1 MLGRLKEE
9 WHERIRRRGVP
20 TVDTHAAPPPT
31 DGKEYERALWD
42 EVEEQRRWQQF
53 SVTPSPFHLRPT
65 FDLLR
70 GCITGYE
77 PSVGLSPPGTL
88 ENASGSLED
97 NSLSNL
103 LTVPPGW
110 ERGVHFDTQ
119 GTREP
124 GTGTTLGAIM
134 TGNSI
139 MNIGSHSLEER
150 VSDEMTPEQGSGT
163 ESPIDGLLPQAA
175 TMNIVPRRR
184 LARKILPPGWA
195 RPVNI
200 DHIPPDYDV
209 VVGKDPAMSFPFTLD
224 PFQCQAI
231 YHLERGESVFVAA
244 HTSAGKTVVADYAIA
259 LARRHHTKAI
269 YTSPIKALSNQ
280 KFRDFR
286 QTFPPDDVGLLTGDV
301 QVNPT
306 AACLIMTTEI
316 LRSMLYRNA
325 DVIGEV
331 EFVIFDEVHYVN
343 DAERGVVWEEVI
355 IMLPA
360 HVTLILLSATIPNT
374 MQFADWVGRTKK
386 KEIFVISTTR
396 RPVPL
401 EHYLFMDKKLVRI
414 VDQER
419 RFLETGYKE
428 ALTRK
433 GSAATPTGGNAA
445 MTVRGVRQEQS
456 LWMDVIYTL
465 RKQTLLPVVIFVF
478 SKRKCEQNADALAN
492 LDLCSASE
500 KSAIHLFLQ
509 SSLAKLRRE
518 DDRQLP
524 QIGRMRELLS
534 RGIAV
539 HHGGLLPLLKE
550 AVEILFSRGLVRVLF
565 ATETFAMG
573 VNMPART
580 VVFSSLRKH
589 DGLSFRGLLPGE
601 YTQMA
606 GRAGRRGLDATGT
619 VVIVTTGGDLP
630 AELTL
635 RNTILGTPNRLVSQ
649 FRLTYGMILNL
660 LRVQALRV
668 EEMIRASFSEHAGQL
683 AAPEE
688 ERALQ
693 ESRRLLEAAPTLCCS
708 LCEPD
713 IGDFYATLASWHAE
727 GRVIHRRLME
737 EAHSNRATP
746 LTPGRIL
753 LLRSGAGI
761 GIINSSGDGCTNS
774 DGVPPP
780 SPSMLTPAIL
790 LAVHPRQ
797 HRLSCLV
804 LTARSNHG
812 RAKEEEE
819 REDDRSASSP
829 SSAVAA
835 AIELAPPPMPP
846 LQGPMLLDLPPKLS
860 SVVREAAITADDLVL
875 ITDCM
880 INNVRATAALL
891 NGGGRADQDR
901 HLLQDELVR
910 TLSDTPV
917 AELSLPVFR
926 HSLPME
932 THRLERQRLAH
943 QLPTYSCVRCPDL
956 PTHLAIFHD
965 RHTLVERLAELTFRL
980 SDSSLVLL
988 PEYRARLAILRVLGY
1003 VEGGTG
1009 TEKGI
1014 SIGMGMGIGGVTVK
1028 GRVAAELNTVHELLT
1043 TELLFD
1049 NAFGPLA
1056 PAEIVALMSAMVF
1069 QEKRSEEMEAGGE
1082 GEENGGSSSP
1092 FSTGG
1097 LREGWRT
1104 MQSTA
1109 ARLLSL
1115 TREYVPDIEEG
1126 SSCEGGGRDR
1136 DRDREWDEGGRG
1148 GHVRSPLSLAIPL
1161 NPELI
1166 EVVYQWA
1173 QGKPFTQLT
1182 SMTTVLEGSI
1192 VRCIVRLDET
1202 CRELRGAARIMGDP
1216 ALASK
1221 MEVASQMIKRDIC
1234 FASSLYI

>member
-9 WHERIRRRGVP
+9 WHERIKRRG
-20 TVDTHAAPPPT
+20 TLTGGTHAVATATPPSL
-31 DGKEYERALWD
+31 DSKEYERVLWG
-42 EVEEQRRWQQF
+42 EVEEQRRWQQL
-53 SVTPSPFHLRPT
+53 SVTPSSFRLRPT
-65 FDLLR
+65 FDLLQGR
-70 GCITGYE
+70 ITGYE
-77 PSVGLSPPGTL
+77 QSVHRDPPSSCGEVSETPRGDDDGGLSK
-88 ENASGSLED
+88 
-97 NSLSNL
+97 L

-119 GTREP
+119 GTRGQ
-124 GTGTTLGAIM
+124 GTDATLGAII
-134 TGNSI
+134 TGSI
-139 MNIGSHSLEER
+139 KGIGSRSLG
-150 VSDEMTPEQGSGT
+150 EMASQEVTRKQGSET
-163 ESPIDGLLPQAA
+163 ESPIDGLLPQATA
-175 TMNIVPRRR
+175 MSAVPRPR
-184 LARKILPPGWA
+184 LARRVSPPGWA

-200 DHIPPDYDV
+200 DHIPPDYDAV
-209 VVGKDPAMSFPFTLD
+209 IGNEPAMSFPFTLD
-224 PFQCQAI
+224 PFQRQAI

-259 LARRHHTKAI
+259 LARRHHTKTI

-286 QTFPPDDVGLLTGDV
+286 QTFPADDVGLLTGDI

-401 EHYLFMDKKLVRI
+401 EHYLFVDKKLVRI

-419 RFLETGYKE
+419 RFLEPAYKE

-433 GSAATPTGGNAA
+433 GSTTAASTGGNVA

-465 RKQTLLPVVIFVF
+465 RKQALLPVVIFVF

-492 LDLCSASE
+492 LDLCTASE

-619 VVIVTTGGDLP
+619 VIIATTGGDLP

-635 RNTILGTPNRLVSQ
+635 RSTILGTPGRLVSQ

-668 EEMIRASFSEHAGQL
+668 EEMIKASFSEHAGQL

-693 ESRRLLEAAPTLCCS
+693 ESKRLLEATPTLCCS

-713 IGDFYATLASWHAE
+713 IGSFYATLISWHAE
-727 GRVIHRRLME
+727 GRAIHRRLME
-737 EAHSNRATP
+737 EAP
-746 LTPGRIL
+746 LGKTSPLIPGRIL
-753 LLRSGAGI
+753 LLRPSADITGRAP
-761 GIINSSGDGCTNS
+761 N

-780 SPSMLTPAIL
+780 PSSMLTPAIL
-790 LAVHPRQ
+790 LTIHPKQ
-797 HRLSCLV
+797 HRLSCLA
-804 LTARSNHG
+804 LTARPDRG
-812 RAKEEEE
+812 RAEES
-819 REDDRSASSP
+819 DDRSGPPLSSHSLS
-829 SSAVAA
+829 SSAAA
-835 AIELAPPPMPP
+835 GVVELAPPSIPP
-846 LQGPMLLDLPPKLS
+846 LHGPTVLSLPPKLS
-860 SVVREAAITADDLVL
+860 SVVREAITADDIVI
-875 ITDCM
+875 ITDCVL
-880 INNVRATAALL
+880 NNVRANTISPP
-891 NGGGRADQDR
+891 NGGTTEQDR
-901 HLLQDELVR
+901 HLLLQDELVR

-926 HSLPME
+926 HSLSME
-932 THRLERQRLAH
+932 AHRLKRQHLTH
-943 QLPTYSCVRCPDL
+943 QLSVWSCVRCPDL
-956 PTHLAIFHD
+956 PTHLALFHN

-980 SDSSLVLL
+980 SDSGLVLL
-988 PEYRARLAILRVLGY
+988 PEYRARLAVLRVLGY

-1009 TEKGI
+1009 IGTGTGTETGI
-1014 SIGMGMGIGGVTVK
+1014 GVGGVTVK

-1049 NAFGPLA
+1049 NAFGALE

-1069 QEKRSEEMEAGGE
+1069 QEKRAEEMKGGE
-1082 GEENGGSSSP
+1082 DGKEDGSSSP
-1092 FSTGG
+1092 FSTVG
-1097 LREGWRT
+1097 LREGWRA
-1104 MQSTA
+1104 MQLTA
-1109 ARLLSL
+1109 ERLLSL
-1115 TREYVPDIEEG
+1115 TREYAPDAEEVSG
-1126 SSCEGGGRDR
+1126 EGRDQSREWERERGGGD
-1136 DRDREWDEGGRG
+1136 GALL
-1148 GHVRSPLSLAIPL
+1148 RSPLSLAIPL

-1166 EVVYQWA
+1166 EIVYLWA
-1173 QGKPFTQLT
+1173 QGKPFTELT

-1216 ALASK
+1216 ALANK